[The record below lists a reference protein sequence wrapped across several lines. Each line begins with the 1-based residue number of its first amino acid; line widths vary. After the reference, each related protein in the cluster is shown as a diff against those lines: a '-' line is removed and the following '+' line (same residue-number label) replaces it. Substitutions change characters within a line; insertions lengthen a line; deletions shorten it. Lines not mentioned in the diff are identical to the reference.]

1 MSPRL
6 FSIGGLVVK
15 LAVAI
20 LHRTVSASPG
30 FDSRPMQRAAVAILF
45 VVLEVCCGGAG
56 GPDSLIPSR
65 RLQHPTSFLLLVISS
80 TCLISLL
87 HPRRDGILQASYDR
101 KPSVS
106 AH

>member
-1 MSPRL
+1 
-6 FSIGGLVVK
+6 
-15 LAVAI
+15 
-20 LHRTVSASPG
+20 
-30 FDSRPMQRAAVAILF
+30 MQRAAVAILF
-45 VVLEVCCGGAG
+45 VVLEVCCGELAWLWGK

-65 RLQHPTSFLLLVISS
+65 RLQHRHSFLLLVISP

-87 HPRRDGILQASYDR
+87 RPREDGILQASYAR

>member
-1 MSPRL
+1 
-6 FSIGGLVVK
+6 VVK

-56 GPDSLIPSR
+56 GLAGWR
-65 RLQHPTSFLLLVISS
+65 GCGERGQT
-80 TCLISLL
+80 
-87 HPRRDGILQASYDR
+87 A
-101 KPSVS
+101 
-106 AH
+106 